1 MNNLFKQTL
10 PLILIMLTYEIIL
23 KHLMPVANCFSL
35 KSQLTMPVSDFKYFN
50 KLFDDSFYRYGVI
63 TTNNNIN
70 VSLKNSISFCLNIQT
85 NDDIPNNIKEIVNEL
100 DINIII
106 FDFKNNIITSQYN
119 GDFFNPWKPTIYLA
133 NYDDWWEPIVSKDCK
148 LFSFS
153 SSKSSILKNNI
164 LIQNINKYETNEPIS
179 INDNF
184 HEIIMLEGISKEVD
198 ECFMTNE
205 KPPKSKLDKMK
216 KAELIELCN
225 TMNKI
230 INIKKPTKKD
240 LIDLIYLD

>member
-1 MNNLFKQTL
+1 
-10 PLILIMLTYEIIL
+10 MLTYEIIL

-35 KSQLTMPVSDFKYFN
+35 KSQLTMPISEFKYFN
-50 KLFDDSFYRYGVI
+50 KLFDDSFYRFGII
-63 TTNNNIN
+63 TTNNNSN
-70 VSLKNSISFCLNIQT
+70 VSLNNSVLFCLNINT
-85 NDDIPNNIKEIVNEL
+85 HVDIPNNVKEIVSQL

-106 FDFKNNIITSQYN
+106 FDFKNNIITSEYN
-119 GDFFNPWKPTIYLA
+119 GDFFNPWKSTIYLA

-153 SSKSSILKNNI
+153 SSKVSILKNNI
-164 LIQNINKYETNEPIS
+164 LTQNINKYETTESIC

-184 HEIIMLEGISKEVD
+184 NEIITLEGMSKTKDIYKEVD
-198 ECFMTNE
+198 ECFITTE

-216 KAELIELCN
+216 KAELIEMCN